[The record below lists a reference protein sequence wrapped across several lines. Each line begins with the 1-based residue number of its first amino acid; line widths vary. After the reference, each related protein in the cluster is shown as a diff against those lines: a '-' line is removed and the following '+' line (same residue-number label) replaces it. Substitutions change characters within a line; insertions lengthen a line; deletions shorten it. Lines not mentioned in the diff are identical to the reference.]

1 MSAQDSRINYKQLLD
16 RHGRIRIPIIQRD
29 YAQGRPEEA
38 EVRDD
43 FLQALEDALNKPA
56 DDPSLPFNL
65 DFIYGSVEGGEET
78 RFLPLDGQQRLT
90 TLFLL
95 HWYLAWKDRKWDTFA
110 KLFRVNSKS
119 RFSYS
124 VRPSSNEFFDALVS
138 FEAEDTPESVI
149 QLSDLIADQP
159 WYFRSWRLDPTI
171 QSALFMLNAI
181 HDRFASSS
189 NLFERLIS
197 EKQPAIT
204 FELLDL
210 KDFGL
215 SDDLYIKMNSRG
227 KPLTPFET
235 FKARYE
241 RELKEQ
247 FSGISFDLDGSKR
260 TIAEYFSLR
269 MDNAW
274 ADLFW
279 GARDKANNQ
288 YDGAIM
294 NVFRAVALVTRD
306 TKSRRFIEDI
316 DRLSDKIRVPN
327 YSDFH
332 VGKWLDEEFTLS
344 LICLLD
350 SWCDGGSG
358 LRTHLP
364 DGRHFDE
371 RAQFQRIVAAQKS
384 LSNTEVV
391 QFAAYVLFLKHNF
404 DSYDRGQFSD
414 WMRVVFNLSENTEY
428 NRTEDLRRSLTGLKE
443 LLPSSLGVLD
453 YFAGTD
459 STASGFS
466 KQQIEEEKLKAEL
479 IQAEDGWRE
488 IIDRAEAHG
497 YFRGQI
503 EFLMDFCG
511 IESGPPIQDW
521 DSEQHRTYQK
531 KFLEYFGK
539 ASAMFDESG
548 LRELPD
554 FRWERALLCLG
565 NYLLPKSRNL
575 SLLVNSTVDQASWK
589 RLLRGAGEARDVVKQ
604 LLDCVDVST
613 DIAPQLDGIIEIA
626 SDLEPWV
633 ETLVREPSGI
643 GYCQSRCL
651 RFDPNGQI
659 YLLSKTTMVGMHVEL
674 FTYSLY
680 CAMRADMAKYSPLK
694 LMHYAEVSG
703 AETEPCFYISC
714 VKNEVPL
721 RFSVRFNEG
730 CYVVSYE
737 DQGTEIQGNLA
748 NELRALRFLAGET
761 RQALL
766 VVPKGI
772 ESYLVKLAA
781 KHISAALQKLE
792 TAADISTGITLYQA
806 NLRTYQLLRYGVPV
820 QIAAGRRTRRCT

>member
-1 MSAQDSRINYKQLLD
+1 MSAPDSRINYKQLLD

-43 FLQALEDALNKPA
+43 FLQALEEALNKPA

-65 DFIYGSVEGGEET
+65 DFIYGSVEGVEET

-95 HWYLAWKDRKWDTFA
+95 HWYLAWKDRQWDTFA
-110 KLFRVNSKS
+110 RLFRVNSRS

-138 FEAEDTPESVI
+138 FEAEDTPESI
-149 QLSDLIADQP
+149 LQLSALIADQP

-171 QSALFMLNAI
+171 QSALFMLDAI
-181 HDRFASSS
+181 HRRFASSS

-197 EKQPAIT
+197 EQQPAIT

-247 FSGISFDLDGSKR
+247 FSDIAFGFAGTKS
-260 TIAEYFSLR
+260 TVAEYFSRR

-306 TKSRRFIEDI
+306 TSSDKFVEDI
-316 DRLSDKIRVPN
+316 DRLSNRFRAPN
-327 YSDFH
+327 YGDFH
-332 VGKWLDEEFTLS
+332 ARSWLDEEFTLS
-344 LICLLD
+344 LLCLLD
-350 SWCDGGSG
+350 AWCDGVSG

-384 LSNTEVV
+384 LLNTEVV
-391 QFAAYVLFLKHNF
+391 QFAAYVMFLKHN
-404 DSYDRGQFSD
+404 YGNYEVGQFSN
-414 WMRVVFNLSENTEY
+414 WMRIVFNLSENTEY
-428 NRTEDLRRSLTGLKE
+428 NRIEDLRRSMSGLRD
-443 LLPSSLGVLD
+443 LLPNSLDILD
-453 YFAGTD
+453 YFANVD
-459 STASGFS
+459 STVSGFS
-466 KQQIEEEKLKAEL
+466 KPQIEEERLKAQL

-488 IIDRAEAHG
+488 IIELAEAHG

-503 EFLMDFCG
+503 EFLLDYCG
-511 IESGPPIQDW
+511 TKSGPPIQDW
-521 DSEQHRTYQK
+521 DNEQHLTHQA
-531 KFLEYFGK
+531 KFLEYFRK
-539 ASAMFDESG
+539 ASAMFDKSG
-548 LRELPD
+548 LKELPD

-565 NYLLPKSRNL
+565 NYLLPKSRNQ

-589 RLLRGAGEARDVVKQ
+589 RLLRGAGKARELVKQ
-604 LLDCVDVST
+604 LLDGVDVSQ
-613 DIAPQLDGIIEIA
+613 DLVPQLDGIIGGA
-626 SDLEPWV
+626 SGLDAWV
-633 ETLVREPSGI
+633 EALVKTPLAI
-643 GYCQSRCL
+643 AYCQSRCI
-651 RFDPNGQI
+651 RFDPTGQI
-659 YLLSKTTMVGMHVEL
+659 YLLSKTQMNGMHAEL

-680 CAMRADMAKYSPLK
+680 CAMRADMARYAPLE
-694 LMHYAEVSG
+694 LMYYAEVSG
-703 AETEPCFYISC
+703 AETEPCFFVSC
-714 VKNEVPL
+714 SKKKMPL
-721 RFSVRFNEG
+721 RFSIRFDNG
-730 CYVVSYE
+730 RYVVAYE
-737 DQGTEIQGNLA
+737 DQGVEIPENVA

-761 RQALL
+761 RQVLR
-766 VVPKGI
+766 VVPRGI
-772 ESYLVKLAA
+772 ESYLVGLAES
-781 KHISAALQKLE
+781 IRN
-792 TAADISTGITLYQA
+792 D
-806 NLRTYQLLRYGVPV
+806 GVGEP
-820 QIAAGRRTRRCT
+820 AHA

>member
-1 MSAQDSRINYKQLLD
+1 MSTPDSRINYKQLLY

-29 YAQGRPEEA
+29 YAQGRPEEV

-43 FLQALEDALNKPA
+43 FLQAIEVALNKPA

-95 HWYLAWKDRKWDTFA
+95 HWYLAWKDRKWEIFTR
-110 KLFRVNSKS
+110 LFRANGKS

-124 VRPSSNEFFDALVS
+124 VRPSSNEFFDAFVS
-138 FEAEDTPESVI
+138 FEAEDTPADVI
-149 QLSDLIADQP
+149 QLSALITDQP

-171 QSALFMLNAI
+171 QSALFMLDAI

-241 RELKEQ
+241 RDLKEQ
-247 FSGISFDLDGSKR
+247 FLDISLDFAGANS
-260 TIAEYFSLR
+260 TVAEYFSWR

-279 GARDKANNQ
+279 GARDKASNK

-306 TKSRRFIEDI
+306 TNSDRFVEDI
-316 DRLSDKIRVPN
+316 DRLRNSIRAPN
-327 YSDFH
+327 YGDFH
-332 VGKWLDEEFTLS
+332 ARIWLNEEFTLS

-350 SWCDGGSG
+350 AWCDGGSG

-371 RAQFQRIVAAQKS
+371 LVQFQRIVAAQKS

-391 QFAAYVLFLKHNF
+391 QFAAYVMFLKSNYGK
-404 DSYDRGQFSD
+404 YDGGQFRN

-428 NRTEDLRRSLTGLKE
+428 NRTEDLQRSMSGLKD
-443 LLPSSLGVLD
+443 LLPSSLNILD
-453 YFAGTD
+453 YFADVD

-466 KQQIEEEKLKAEL
+466 KQQIEEEMLKAQL
-479 IQAEDGWRE
+479 IQADYGWSE
-488 IIDRAEAHG
+488 IIDRAEVHG

-503 EFLMDFCG
+503 EFLLEYCG
-511 IESGPPIQDW
+511 IRSGPPVQDW
-521 DSEQHRTYQK
+521 DKEQHRIYQR

-539 ASAMFDESG
+539 ASTMFDERG
-548 LRELPD
+548 LNELPD

-565 NYLLPKSRNL
+565 NYLLPKSRNQ
-575 SLLVNSTVDQASWK
+575 SLLINSTADQASWK
-589 RLLRGAGEARDVVKQ
+589 RLLRGAGEAREVVKQ
-604 LLDCVDVST
+604 LLDSIDFST
-613 DIAPQLDGIIEIA
+613 DVVPQLDGIVEGA
-626 SDLEPWV
+626 SSLEPWV
-633 ETLVREPSGI
+633 EALVKTPLAI
-643 GYCQSRCL
+643 AYCQSRCL

-659 YLLSKTTMVGMHVEL
+659 YLLRKTTMVGMHAEL

-680 CAMRADMAKYSPLK
+680 CAMSADMAKYAPLE
-694 LMHYAEVSG
+694 LMCYADVSG

-714 VKNEVPL
+714 IKNKVPL
-721 RFSVRFNEG
+721 RLSVQFDQD
-730 CYVVSYE
+730 CYVVGYE
-737 DQGTEIQGNLA
+737 SQGAAIQENVA
-748 NELRALRFLAGET
+748 NVLRDLKFMAGDT
-761 RQALL
+761 MQVLL
-766 VVPKGI
+766 VAPKKV
-772 ESYLVKLAA
+772 ESWLLKLAA
-781 KHISAALQKLE
+781 SFASNDIGEAAH
-792 TAADISTGITLYQA
+792 A
-806 NLRTYQLLRYGVPV
+806 
-820 QIAAGRRTRRCT
+820 

>member
-1 MSAQDSRINYKQLLD
+1 MSAPGSRINYKQLLD

-38 EVRDD
+38 EVRED
-43 FLQALEDALNKPA
+43 FLQAIEVALNKPA

-65 DFIYGSVEGGEET
+65 DFIYGSVEVCEET

-95 HWYLAWKDRKWDTFA
+95 HWYLAWKDRNWDTFA
-110 KLFRVNSKS
+110 RLFRTNGKS

-138 FEAEDTPESVI
+138 FEAKDTPDSVSK
-149 QLSDLIADQP
+149 LSALITDQP

-171 QSALFMLNAI
+171 QSVLFMLDAI
-181 HDRFASSS
+181 HGRFASSS

-197 EKQPAIT
+197 ETQPAIT

-247 FSGISFDLDGSKR
+247 FSDISLDYAGAKG
-260 TIAEYFSLR
+260 TVAEYFSWR

-279 GARDKANNQ
+279 GARDKVSNQ

-306 TKSRRFIEDI
+306 TNHDRFVEDI
-316 DRLSDKIRVPN
+316 DRLRNNFRAPN
-327 YSDFH
+327 YGDFH
-332 VGKWLDEEFTLS
+332 ARSWLDEEFTLS
-344 LICLLD
+344 LIFLLD
-350 SWCDGGSG
+350 AWSDGESG

-371 RAQFQRIVAAQKS
+371 RVQFQRMVAAQKS

-391 QFAAYVLFLKHNF
+391 QFAAYVMFLKSNYGH
-404 DSYDRGQFSD
+404 YDGGQFRN
-414 WMRVVFNLSENTEY
+414 WMRVAFNLSENTEY
-428 NRTEDLRRSLTGLKE
+428 NRTEDLRRSMSGLRD
-443 LLPSSLGVLD
+443 LLSSSLDILD
-453 YFAGTD
+453 YFADVD
-459 STASGFS
+459 STAAGFS
-466 KQQIEEEKLKAEL
+466 KQQIEEERLKAQL
-479 IQAEDGWRE
+479 ILADDGWGE
-488 IIDRAEAHG
+488 IIERAEAHG

-503 EFLMDFCG
+503 EFLLDYCG
-511 IESGPPIQDW
+511 IKSGPPIKDL
-521 DSEQHRTYQK
+521 DSEQHRICQGR
-531 KFLEYFGK
+531 FLEYFGK
-539 ASAMFDESG
+539 ASAMFDERG
-548 LRELPD
+548 LKELPD

-565 NYLLPKSRNL
+565 NYLLPKSRNQ
-575 SLLVNSTVDQASWK
+575 SLLVNSIADQASWK
-589 RLLRGAGEARDVVKQ
+589 RLLRGAGDAREVVKQ
-604 LLDCVDVST
+604 LLDSIDVSIDLAT
-613 DIAPQLDGIIEIA
+613 QMDDVIESA
-626 SDLEPWV
+626 SSIESWV
-633 ETLVREPSGI
+633 EALVRTPSAI

-651 RFDPNGQI
+651 RFDPTGQI
-659 YLLSKTTMVGMHVEL
+659 YLLSKTTMVGMHAEL

-680 CAMRADMAKYSPLK
+680 CAMRADMARYAPLEV
-694 LMHYAEVSG
+694 MYYAEVSG

-714 VKNEVPL
+714 IKNGVHL
-721 RFSVRFNEG
+721 HLSVRF
-730 CYVVSYE
+730 
-737 DQGTEIQGNLA
+737 DQGFFVVGYESHGAAIPENVA
-748 NELRALRFLAGET
+748 NELRDLKFMDSDTMQVWNVDPEEVELR
-761 RQALL
+761 LL
-766 VVPKGI
+766 N
-772 ESYLVKLAA
+772 LAA
-781 KHISAALQKLE
+781 SVASDGILE
-792 TAADISTGITLYQA
+792 ATHD
-806 NLRTYQLLRYGVPV
+806 
-820 QIAAGRRTRRCT
+820 

>member
-1 MSAQDSRINYKQLLD
+1 MSAPDNRINYKQLLD

-43 FLQALEDALNKPA
+43 FLQAIEVALNKPA

-95 HWYLAWKDRKWDTFA
+95 HWYLAWKDRKWEIFTR
-110 KLFRVNSKS
+110 LFRANGKS

-124 VRPSSNEFFDALVS
+124 VRPSSNEFFDAFVS
-138 FEAEDTPESVI
+138 FEAEDTPENVVQIST
-149 QLSDLIADQP
+149 LIADQP

-171 QSALFMLNAI
+171 QSALFMLDAI
-181 HDRFASSS
+181 HVRFASSS
-189 NLFERLIS
+189 NLFARLIS

-247 FSGISFDLDGSKR
+247 FSDISLDFVGANS
-260 TIAEYFSLR
+260 TVAEYFSWR
-269 MDNAW
+269 MDNDW

-279 GARDKANNQ
+279 GARDKASNQ

-306 TKSRRFIEDI
+306 TNSDRFVEDI
-316 DRLSDKIRVPN
+316 DRLRNSVRAPN

-332 VGKWLDEEFTLS
+332 ARNWLNEEFTLS

-350 SWCDGGSG
+350 AWSGGDSG
-358 LRTHLP
+358 LRAHLP
-364 DGRHFDE
+364 DGRYFDE
-371 RAQFQRIVAAQKS
+371 QVQFQRIVAAQKS

-391 QFAAYVLFLKHNF
+391 QFAAYVLFLKYNYGN
-404 DSYDRGQFSD
+404 YDGSQFRN

-428 NRTEDLRRSLTGLKE
+428 NRTEDLQRSISGIKD
-443 LLPSSLGVLD
+443 LLPSSLDILD
-453 YFAGTD
+453 YFAD
-459 STASGFS
+459 VNSTASGFS
-466 KQQIEEEKLKAEL
+466 RQQIEEERLKAQL
-479 IQAEDGWRE
+479 IRAKNGWSE
-488 IIDRAEAHG
+488 IIDRAEVHG

-503 EFLMDFCG
+503 EFLLEYCG
-511 IESGPPIQDW
+511 IKSGPPIQDW
-521 DSEQHRTYQK
+521 DNEQHRICQR

-539 ASAMFDESG
+539 ASAMFDERG
-548 LRELPD
+548 LKELPD

-565 NYLLPKSRNL
+565 NYLLPKSRNQ
-575 SLLVNSTVDQASWK
+575 SLLVNSIADQASWK
-589 RLLRGAGEARDVVKQ
+589 RLLRGAGEAREVVKQ
-604 LLDCVDVST
+604 LLDSIDVST
-613 DIAPQLDGIIEIA
+613 DLVLQLDGIIEGT
-626 SDLEPWV
+626 SGLEPWV
-633 ETLVREPSGI
+633 EALVKTPSAI

-651 RFDPNGQI
+651 RFDPTGQI
-659 YLLSKTTMVGMHVEL
+659 YLLSKTQMNGMHAEL

-680 CAMRADMAKYSPLK
+680 WALRADMARFSPLD
-694 LMHYAEVSG
+694 LMYYAEVSD
-703 AETEPCFYISC
+703 AETEPCFNISC
-714 VKNEVPL
+714 IKNEVPL
-721 RFSVRFNEG
+721 RFSVRFDQG
-730 CYVVSYE
+730 SYVVGYE
-737 DQGTEIQGNLA
+737 SQGAAIQQNVA
-748 NELRALRFLAGET
+748 NELRDLKFMDGDTMQVWLVAPET
-761 RQALL
+761 VELWLQN
-766 VVPKGI
+766 
-772 ESYLVKLAA
+772 LAA
-781 KHISAALQKLE
+781 SVASDDIGEAAH
-792 TAADISTGITLYQA
+792 A
-806 NLRTYQLLRYGVPV
+806 
-820 QIAAGRRTRRCT
+820 

>member
-1 MSAQDSRINYKQLLD
+1 MSALGSRINYKQLLD
-16 RHGRIRIPIIQRD
+16 RHGRIRVPIIQRD
-29 YAQGRPEEA
+29 YAQGRAEEA

-43 FLQALEDALNKPA
+43 FLQAIEVALNKPA

-95 HWYLAWKDRKWDTFA
+95 HWYLAWKDGEWDTFT

-124 VRPSSNEFFDALVS
+124 VRPSSNEFFDAFVS
-138 FEAEDTPESVI
+138 FEAEGTPEDVI
-149 QLSDLIADQP
+149 QLSELITDQP

-171 QSALFMLNAI
+171 QSALLMLDAI

-189 NLFERLIS
+189 NLFARLIS
-197 EKQPAIT
+197 ENQPAIT

-279 GARDKANNQ
+279 GARDKASNQ

-306 TKSRRFIEDI
+306 TNSDKFVDDI
-316 DRLSDKIRVPN
+316 DRLRNSVRAPN
-327 YSDFH
+327 YGDFH
-332 VGKWLDEEFTLS
+332 TRSWLTEEFTLS

-350 SWCDGGSG
+350 SWSDGGAG

-371 RAQFQRIVAAQKS
+371 RVQFQRIVDAQKS

-391 QFAAYVLFLKHNF
+391 QFAAYALFLKHNF
-404 DSYDRGQFSD
+404 GNYDVGQFSN

-443 LLPSSLGVLD
+443 MLPSSLGILD
-453 YFAGTD
+453 YLAATD

-466 KQQIEEEKLKAEL
+466 KQQIEEEKLKAQL
-479 IQAEDGWRE
+479 IQAKDGWRE
-488 IIDRAEAHG
+488 IIDRAEAHA

-503 EFLMDFCG
+503 EFLLDFCG
-511 IESGPPIQDW
+511 IKLGPPIQDW
-521 DSEQHRTYQK
+521 DNEQHRTYQR

-548 LRELPD
+548 LKELPD

-565 NYLLPKSRNL
+565 DYLLPKSRNQ

-589 RLLRGAGEARDVVKQ
+589 RLLRGAGEAREVVKQ
-604 LLDCVDVST
+604 LLDGIDATT
-613 DIAPQLDGIIEIA
+613 DLVPQLDGIIEEA
-626 SDLEPWV
+626 SGLEPWV
-633 ETLVREPSGI
+633 EALVKTPSAI

-651 RFDPNGQI
+651 RFDPNGQV
-659 YLLSKTTMVGMHVEL
+659 YLLSKTTMVGMHAEL

-680 CAMRADMAKYSPLK
+680 CAMRTDMARYAPLE
-694 LMHYAEVSG
+694 LLYYAEVSG

-714 VKNEVPL
+714 VKNRVPL
-721 RFSVRFNEG
+721 HLSVRFDQG
-730 CYVVSYE
+730 LYVVGHESH
-737 DQGTEIQGNLA
+737 GAAIQENVA
-748 NELRALRFLAGET
+748 NELRDLKFMDGDTMQVWNVAPEEVES
-761 RQALL
+761 LL
-766 VVPKGI
+766 
-772 ESYLVKLAA
+772 LNLAA
-781 KHISAALQKLE
+781 SVASDGTLGAAH
-792 TAADISTGITLYQA
+792 A
-806 NLRTYQLLRYGVPV
+806 
-820 QIAAGRRTRRCT
+820 

>member
-1 MSAQDSRINYKQLLD
+1 MSAPGSRINYKQLLD

-38 EVRDD
+38 EVRED
-43 FLQALEDALNKPA
+43 FLQAIEVALNKPA

-95 HWYLAWKDRKWDTFA
+95 HWYLAWKDRNWDTFA
-110 KLFRVNSKS
+110 RLFRTNGKS

-138 FEAEDTPESVI
+138 FEAKDTPDSVNK
-149 QLSDLIADQP
+149 LSALITDQP

-171 QSALFMLNAI
+171 QSVLFMLDAI
-181 HDRFASSS
+181 HGRFASSS

-197 EKQPAIT
+197 EEQPAIT

-210 KDFGL
+210 KNFGL

-247 FSGISFDLDGSKR
+247 FSDISLDYAGAKW
-260 TIAEYFSLR
+260 TVAEYFSWR

-279 GARDKANNQ
+279 GARDKVSNQ

-306 TKSRRFIEDI
+306 TNHDRFVEDI
-316 DRLSDKIRVPN
+316 DRLRNNFRAPN
-327 YSDFH
+327 YGDFH
-332 VGKWLDEEFTLS
+332 ARSWLNEEFTLS
-344 LICLLD
+344 LIFLLD
-350 SWCDGGSG
+350 AWSYGDSG

-371 RAQFQRIVAAQKS
+371 RVQFQRIVAAQKS

-391 QFAAYVLFLKHNF
+391 QFAAYVMFLKSNYGH
-404 DSYDRGQFSD
+404 YDGGQFRN

-428 NRTEDLRRSLTGLKE
+428 NRTEDLRRSMSGLRD
-443 LLPSSLGVLD
+443 LLPSSLDILD
-453 YFAGTD
+453 YFADVD
-459 STASGFS
+459 STAAGFS
-466 KQQIEEEKLKAEL
+466 KQQIEEERLKAQL
-479 IQAEDGWRE
+479 IRADDGWGE
-488 IIDRAEAHG
+488 IIERAEAHG

-503 EFLMDFCG
+503 EFLLDYCG
-511 IESGPPIQDW
+511 IKSGPPIQDW
-521 DSEQHRTYQK
+521 DNEQHRKYQR
-531 KFLEYFGK
+531 KFLEYFEK
-539 ASAMFDESG
+539 ASAMFDERG
-548 LRELPD
+548 LNELPD

-565 NYLLPKSRNL
+565 NYLLPKSRNQ
-575 SLLVNSTVDQASWK
+575 SLLVNSTADQASWK
-589 RLLRGAGEARDVVKQ
+589 RLLRGAGEAREVVKQ
-604 LLDCVDVST
+604 LLDSIDVST
-613 DIAPQLDGIIEIA
+613 DFVPQLDGIIEGA
-626 SDLEPWV
+626 SGLEPWV
-633 ETLVREPSGI
+633 EALVRTPLTIS
-643 GYCQSRCL
+643 YCESRCL
-651 RFDPNGQI
+651 RFDPTGQI
-659 YLLSKTTMVGMHVEL
+659 YLLSKTTMNSTHAEL

-680 CAMRADMAKYSPLK
+680 CAMSADMARYAPLK
-694 LMHYAEVSG
+694 LMYYADVSG

-714 VKNEVPL
+714 IKNEVAL
-721 RFSVRFNEG
+721 RLSVRFDQG
-730 CYVVSYE
+730 CYVLGYE
-737 DQGTEIQGNLA
+737 SHGAAIPQNVA
-748 NELRALRFLAGET
+748 NELRDLKFMDSDT
-761 RQALL
+761 MQVWN
-766 VVPKGI
+766 VVP
-772 ESYLVKLAA
+772 EEVELWFLNLATSVA
-781 KHISAALQKLE
+781 SGDIGEAAH
-792 TAADISTGITLYQA
+792 A
-806 NLRTYQLLRYGVPV
+806 
-820 QIAAGRRTRRCT
+820 